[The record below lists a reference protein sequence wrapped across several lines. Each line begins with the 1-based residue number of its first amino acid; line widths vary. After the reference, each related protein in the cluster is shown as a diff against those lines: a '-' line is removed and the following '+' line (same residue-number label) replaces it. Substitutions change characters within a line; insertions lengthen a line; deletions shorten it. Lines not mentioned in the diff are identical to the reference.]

1 MIASPDTT
9 TADAEA
15 MLVAS
20 FASYLQASAPFVETA
35 TPVTVVEALTAL
47 SFAAT
52 IESFAVLTAAAFL
65 ALEASTAFT
74 ENTLVSASAPA
85 RANESTFFIE
95 VFMIFS
101 PLY

>member
-1 MIASPDTT
+1 MAKGILGKKIGMTQIFE
-9 TADAEA
+9 ADGR
-15 MLVAS
+15 LI
-20 FASYLQASAPFVETA
+20 
-35 TPVTVVEALTAL
+35 PVTVVEASTAL

-95 VFMIFS
+95 VFMIIS